1 MIKKLNV
8 KEAIEIIAEAWNNV
22 KLITIKNCWQH
33 TGILPEDA
41 THSITDAMEIDEI
54 DECIDRLTVALNR
67 LKLVDSSVDMTV
79 EEYVELDND
88 LISANVPTE
97 EEILEELLVA
107 EGVSQ
112 QTLVQIEEDSNNEEE
127 VSISVQAG
135 RQALETAKKF
145 LEQREFTTESDM
157 KYMRSLIRRLDE
169 SVEKLKR
176 QTSLTEYLNQ

>member
-1 MIKKLNV
+1 
-8 KEAIEIIAEAWNNV
+8 
-22 KLITIKNCWQH
+22 
-33 TGILPEDA
+33 
-41 THSITDAMEIDEI
+41 MEIDKI

-79 EEYVELDND
+79 EEYIELDND

-97 EEILEELLVA
+97 KEILEELLVA

-112 QTLVQIEEDSNNEEE
+112 QTLVQIEEDSNDEEE

-157 KYMRSLIRRLDE
+157 KYMCSLICRLDE
-169 SVEKLKR
+169 SVEKLKC